1 MMGQML
7 LEQVD
12 LAAVQVLHSAAAHA
26 ADVQVTFPAAVEL
39 IMGRFA
45 AFLRGVTA
53 QLPAFTQAG
62 NGAVHGG
69 LADGQPFPAQLFFQ
83 LLIGFL
89 RLTANQGC

>member
-1 MMGQML
+1 
-7 LEQVD
+7 
-12 LAAVQVLHSAAAHA
+12 
-26 ADVQVTFPAAVEL
+26 
-39 IMGRFA
+39 MGRFA
-45 AFLRGVTA
+45 AFLRGVAA

-89 RLTANQGC
+89 RRQAAVGPVFKQPGYRFLLTGLIGTAGRHGATSFILLI